1 MLVRQLFL
9 FPVEGNMCKLPKRM
23 AGCVG
28 GSNARNIALVD
39 VNEFGVAWAAVTN
52 AGGGGQWTAQQPSI
66 AALPHTPPPGDP
78 PSILAREQELL
89 H

>member
-1 MLVRQLFL
+1 MRQLFL
-9 FPVEGNMCKLPKRM
+9 FPVEEGNMCKLPKRM

-52 AGGGGQWTAQQPSI
+52 AGGGGQWTGQPSI